1 MKKLFSEIP
10 CISGNGLELK
20 RITQKD
26 ADALKEMVSSEAV
39 YKLEPTFLF
48 EKKYEDIN
56 YVIDHLYDEAL
67 EESLLLGIYED
78 DSFCGIAEM
87 YGYKEKIHKI
97 SVGFR
102 LPERCWGRGIASR
115 ALGLMVDYIY
125 SKTDIE
131 IIQASSLPENH
142 GSARV
147 LEKNGFSLVVQG
159 SDEDWGY
166 DHPLPTDKWIR

>member
-1 MKKLFSEIP
+1 MSDESFLKSLCLETAALNPYSTFSTFP
-10 CISGNGLELK
+10 SSFCVYSLRYELK
-20 RITQKD
+20 G
-26 ADALKEMVSSEAV
+26 
-39 YKLEPTFLF
+39 
-48 EKKYEDIN
+48 
-56 YVIDHLYDEAL
+56 
-67 EESLLLGIYED
+67 SLLLGIYED